1 MTTLN
6 DIAKAGGIS
15 VRTVRRAL
23 SNAPNVL
30 PEKRAKILKLAEEL
44 NYLPDVNARN
54 LRTRSSHFIGVIGF
68 EAKRSWEVYTRKTFD
83 LEKRLESQGFYP
95 VMATVPENCS
105 EAEKILKDWNGML
118 REILVM
124 SPVTEEIAQTLLRG
138 GNRFLWIDQDRIFP
152 GSNLQVDRT
161 SGIAEAIRFLS
172 FRGRRRILHCGRLPS
187 RCEAFA
193 KILREQLEEK
203 KTLPHAP
210 PPEYQR
216 VFCGSTSSE
225 IYRASAALLEQRM
238 PGSGRKADILFF
250 DTDRMAFGFLKY
262 AAEHGIRIPRDIA
275 VVGFD
280 DDAGSAFTYPSLST
294 VAHPY
299 EELNARIIELIADPS
314 RGEVRECL
322 PTRFV
327 PRESTGGGGSR
338 EFTTSSP
345 DGCADQSTH
354 KPDR

>member
-30 PEKRAKILKLAEEL
+30 PEKRAKILKLAEDL
-44 NYLPDVNARN
+44 NYLPDINARN

-68 EAKRSWEVYTRKTFD
+68 QAKRSGEVYTRKTFD

-95 VMATVPENCS
+95 VMATVPEHRAA
-105 EAEKILKDWNGML
+105 AEKLLKDWNGML

-124 SPVTEEIAQTLLRG
+124 SPVADTIAQTLLRG
-138 GNRFLWIDQDRIFP
+138 GNRFIWIDQEKIFP

-161 SGIAEAIRFLS
+161 SGIAEAVRFLS
-172 FRGRRRILHCGRLPS
+172 LRGYGRILHCGRLPS
-187 RCEAFA
+187 RCAAFEQ
-193 KILREQLEEK
+193 ILREEETPLE
-203 KTLPHAP
+203 
-210 PPEYQR
+210 YR
-216 VFCGSTSSE
+216 RIFCGSTAGE
-225 IYRASAALLEQRM
+225 IYRASGDLLEQRM
-238 PGSGRKADILFF
+238 PASGRKADILFF

-262 AAEHGIRIPRDIA
+262 AAEHGIRIPHDLA

-280 DDAGSAFTYPSLST
+280 DDAGSAFTFPSLSS

-299 EELNARIIELIADPS
+299 EELNARIIELIADPA
-314 RGEVRECL
+314 RGEVRERL
-322 PTRFV
+322 RTRFV

-345 DGCADQSTH
+345 DGCGDPSTH
-354 KPDR
+354 TPDP